1 MTYLIAEILVFLAA
15 SALIGFVAAWVL
27 RGARAGAAAAAEG
40 DATWSHRLT
49 VAEADFEAKA
59 LAAEAA
65 QARLQADLHAA
76 ENRAA
81 LLQSE
86 TGKRHGELEAALKT
100 QARAAEALAAER
112 GHQLEQ
118 MRNTFNTANNEFRAR
133 IAIADR
139 ETARLSAALESAEA
153 ALNAPHADS
162 ARAAALE
169 AERDALARRVSD
181 LEMALTEAS
190 PASRDSAP
198 APDLAPLQARIAE
211 LEAALAAQPVPTPA
225 PRKAT
230 RPPPPPGEDDL
241 QAISGI
247 GPVLEKAL
255 KAQGVVTYRALAGLT
270 PDEARA
276 LGASMKNNFAD
287 RLVRDKWQDQARA
300 QHLARYGEDI

>member
-1 MTYLIAEILVFLAA
+1 MMYLIAEMLVFLAA
-15 SALIGFVAAWVL
+15 VTLFGFIAAWVI
-27 RGARAGAAAAAEG
+27 RGARAGATAAAEG
-40 DATWSHRLT
+40 DAAWSQRLT

-86 TGKRHGELEAALKT
+86 AGRRHGELEAALKT

-139 ETARLSAALESAEA
+139 ETARLAAALESAEA
-153 ALNAPHADS
+153 ALGAPHADS

-169 AERDALARRVSD
+169 AERDILARRVSE
-181 LEMALTEAS
+181 LEMALTDAS
-190 PASRDSAP
+190 PASSDSAP
-198 APDLAPLQARIAE
+198 APDLAALHARIAE
-211 LEAALAAQPVPTPA
+211 LEAALAAQPTPTP
-225 PRKAT
+225 RKTA
-230 RPPPPPGEDDL
+230 RPAPPPGEDDL
-241 QAISGI
+241 QAIAGI
-247 GPVLEKAL
+247 GPVLERAL
-255 KAQGVVTYRALAGLT
+255 KAQGIVTYRALADLT
-270 PDEARA
+270 PEQARA

-287 RLVRDKWQDQARA
+287 RLIRDRWQDQARA
-300 QHLARYGEDI
+300 QHLAKYGETL